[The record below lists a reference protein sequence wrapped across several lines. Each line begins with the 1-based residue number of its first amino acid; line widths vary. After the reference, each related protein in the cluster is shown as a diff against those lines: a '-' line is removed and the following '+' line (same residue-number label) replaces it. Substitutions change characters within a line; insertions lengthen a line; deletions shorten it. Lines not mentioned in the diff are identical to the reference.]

1 MKHITLHPEAED
13 ELRAS
18 EDFYHERGGSKLAV
32 DFVERV
38 QAALRVIS
46 RNPGRFPPL
55 SKYSHVQK
63 ARLTRF
69 PFSIYYIERE
79 RDIWVIAI
87 AHGKRRPGYWEER
100 I

>member
-1 MKHITLHPEAED
+1 MKRITLHPEAED

-18 EDFYHERGGSKLAV
+18 ESFYEERGGHRLAL
-32 DFVERV
+32 DFAKRV
-38 QAALRVIS
+38 QAVLEAIS
-46 RNPGRFPPL
+46 ADPRRFPRPR
-55 SKYSHVQK
+55 KFREVQK
-63 ARLTRF
+63 ARVTRF

-79 RDIWVIAI
+79 RDIWIIAI